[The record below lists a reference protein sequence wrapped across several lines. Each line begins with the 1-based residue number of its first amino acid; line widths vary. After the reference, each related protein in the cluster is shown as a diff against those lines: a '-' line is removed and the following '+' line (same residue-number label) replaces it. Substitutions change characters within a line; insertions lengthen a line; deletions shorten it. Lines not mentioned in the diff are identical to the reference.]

1 MQFFDELKRRNVF
14 RVGAAYL
21 VVAWLV
27 LQVVGTVAPMLE
39 LPGSFGRSVLLLL
52 AIGFPVALLFSWAY
66 ELTPEG
72 VKKERDVERSAS
84 INHVTGRKLDR
95 MIIGV
100 LSIAVVYFAIDKF
113 VWTESDTR
121 AITEGE
127 TVAAA
132 DNSPTRIA
140 VLPFVNMS
148 DDPEQEYFS
157 DGLSEELLNLL
168 ARIPELRV
176 TSRTSAFSF
185 KDKDFTIA
193 EVGEQLGVVHVL
205 EGSVRRSGDT
215 IRVTAQLIDVA
226 SDTHQ
231 WSETWDRK
239 FEDVF
244 VIQDEIAA
252 HVVDALRLEL
262 LDDIPRTEETTP
274 EVYAMVLQSSF
285 LLRQGNAPSLRQAE
299 EVLKQAIE
307 LDPGYSQA
315 WSQLALNYYAGA
327 SMGLGDPV
335 ERMPLVHEAIDQ
347 TLSLDPKNALAHILR
362 AQIAYSYDYDF
373 ELAEAELAIAEE
385 HEPWNSQIQALASR
399 LAFAQG
405 DLQQAVEHNENAHQL
420 DPLAGH
426 RNGAAMI
433 YYLAGYREDALQ
445 YLEEGA
451 ELHPFGAR
459 THSVWARVLVL
470 EGDSEGALALLENEV
485 SDGHQANVR
494 ALAYQAM
501 GDTVRAREELDKL
514 LALGD
519 RWTYELAETY
529 AYLGEAD
536 EAFAWFDRAIE
547 RRDTSLT
554 FTVADPFLD
563 GIRDDPRFDRL
574 LTRLGR
580 NSTL

>member
-501 GDTVRAREELDKL
+501 GDTVRAREEVDKL